1 MLPTTCFQNEERWR
15 SAKRC
20 AANSHRKTGAPPA
33 PRPPRP
39 LPSHHTHQSTIF
51 VVPVLWQHECAHG
64 CSSCEYSLW
73 NILAFGRPSYSYC
86 RVRSV
91 LELLHGEPFIGTLCS
106 SIFGTSVGQTDKRT
120 MSVVSVSV
128 RGIPDWNGES
138 GILSGAKNARS
149 GSDGLCAT
157 KAPTGFLYRLFAI
170 AVRIVKSWE
179 ISFSCLP
186 FAFAFFANY

>member
-106 SIFGTSVGQTDKRT
+106 SIFGTSVGQTDK
-120 MSVVSVSV
+120 SDHV
-128 RGIPDWNGES
+128 RFVRVRFE
-138 GILSGAKNARS
+138 
-149 GSDGLCAT
+149 
-157 KAPTGFLYRLFAI
+157 GFLI
-170 AVRIVKSWE
+170 GMGNPE
-179 ISFSCLP
+179 SCPVQRMRAQALMVWAPRKLP
-186 FAFAFFANY
+186 